1 MMYDKLSVV
10 FVVVAVAAAAAA
22 VVCGEG
28 PTEGERAARERRER
42 VEWRCWQDEWADT
55 RAAQE
60 RYLRKRRGR

>member
-1 MMYDKLSVV
+1 MGWLL
-10 FVVVAVAAAAAA
+10 VALMGCAAVAAAAA

-60 RYLRKRRGR
+60 RYLEERRGR